1 MRRQLGVGLGRAMR
15 ADKKTPLGSLLPM
28 FGSIK
33 AFRKCRSRFPPA
45 VLRHF
50 REPVLAVHKAGSLN
64 CGPPRSCDAFH
75 IDIVRQGQKAL
86 HEI

>member
-1 MRRQLGVGLGRAMR
+1 MRRQLGVGLGLAMR
-15 ADKKTPLGSLLPM
+15 ADKKTPLRTLFSMPG
-28 FGSIK
+28 IK

-50 REPVLAVHKAGSLN
+50 REPVPAVHKVGSLN

-75 IDIVRQGQKAL
+75 IEIVQEGQKAL
-86 HEI
+86 QMI